1 MISYWVD
8 STSKTN
14 YPKLDSNL
22 STDVCIIGGGMTGLA
37 TAYMLKDSGL
47 KVTLLE
53 ASEIG
58 MGVTANTTAKIT
70 SQHHLFYKYLLSS
83 YYTPGSFF
91 CFLCFGGLL
100 FSFVSLQ
107 GISVT
112 KEIGETMR

>member
-1 MISYWVD
+1 MILEMFLLIIRSYILFF
-8 STSKTN
+8 S
-14 YPKLDSNL
+14 LIL
-22 STDVCIIGGGMTGLA
+22 FF
-37 TAYMLKDSGL
+37 
-47 KVTLLE
+47 
-53 ASEIG
+53 
-58 MGVTANTTAKIT
+58 
-70 SQHHLFYKYLLSS
+70 HHLFYKYLLSS